1 MRIGERRDQVEGRRL
16 DVLRSHLLYQKL
28 NRSVLYS
35 SFHRLDNTTV
45 YGSYLVL
52 FLLSSRT
59 HREIFRFQQFF
70 FFFDRW
76 IVLDSMIMMDSVVVV
91 ISISILMNAD
101 RNWISIVKIVEIWLE
116 KPNNVE
122 NVPIIHCRYTSNSIS
137 I

>member
-1 MRIGERRDQVEGRRL
+1 MQI
-16 DVLRSHLLYQKL
+16 
-28 NRSVLYS
+28 S
-35 SFHRLDNTTV
+35 SI
-45 YGSYLVL
+45 LVIIDL
-52 FLLSSRT
+52 IEFNSN
-59 HREIFRFQQFF
+59 FF

-76 IVLDSMIMMDSVVVV
+76 IVLDSMIVMDSVVVV